1 MWGKKVVKGSDFFVV
16 MCSKVFEAAC
26 GGWHGGDELDLSLWG
41 KFRLLFRGDES
52 DLSLWEDFREGGLDL
67 PFWLDFRLSLR
78 EGDLGLLWNFR
89 LPFRGFV
96 G

>member
-1 MWGKKVVKGSDFFVV
+1 MWGEKVVEGCDLFVV
-16 MCSKVFEAAC
+16 MSSKVFEAAC
-26 GGWHGGDELDLSLWG
+26 GGWHGGDGLDLSLWG

-52 DLSLWEDFREGGLDL
+52 DLSFWEDFREGCLG
-67 PFWLDFRLSLR
+67 FRPSLG